1 MHNRIVFLTNGNGI
15 DIPMQKKKRRKEN
28 LKVNEQAS
36 K

>member
-15 DIPMQKKKRRKEN
+15 DIPMQKKKRKEN